1 MTDGPRPEVRVG
13 VVPRPT
19 AMQLLTFTI
28 AGLPYAIESRR
39 VIEVLPLV
47 SARPIPLVPDY
58 VRGIFTYRGRLVP
71 LVDLGR
77 RLAQESGGG
86 DRLST
91 RVIVIEFA
99 PPGSDRPGSDRPG
112 PRSIR
117 LGLVAENVVSICSAE
132 EAAASTPELAMENA
146 PFLGRIH
153 RIGGQTVQQIV
164 VERLLPPDVLHG
176 LYPDAVEAGPR

>member
-1 MTDGPRPEVRVG
+1 MTDGPRPAVRVG
-13 VVPRPT
+13 VVQRPT

-47 SARPIPLVPDY
+47 TGRPIPLMPDY

-91 RVIVIEFA
+91 RVIVVEFA
-99 PPGSDRPGSDRPG
+99 PPGSERPG